1 MSRDIAG
8 MLAGEGLDVGS
19 WSNGPGDRYAAH
31 AHAYDKVLVCARGSI
46 VFGLPDTGASIQ
58 LETGDRLQL
67 PAGTR
72 HDAAGGPDGVTCL
85 EAHLEAGSIAILR
98 RLPARSWRD
107 AGGRASATGD
117 HTETVSAREA

>member
-8 MLAGEGLDVGS
+8 VLAGEGLDAGS

-46 VFGLPDTGASIQ
+46 VFGLPDPGASIR
-58 LETGDRLQL
+58 LEPGDRLEL

-72 HDAAGGPDGVTCL
+72 HDAAVGPDGVTCL
-85 EAHLEAGSIAILR
+85 EAHRQAGSVASLR
-98 RLPARSWRD
+98 RLPAGSWGGG
-107 AGGRASATGD
+107 AGGSAGARA
-117 HTETVSAREA
+117 H